1 MKRNAEIFN
10 VCSHSCSFIFVS
22 EVMSSQSTKINSP
35 IGTPSDGCQPRQR
48 QQHQQQSNDQARSV
62 VTKIEVVNEIQS
74 VAGEKRIT
82 LTIPKATSSGGCSG
96 GGVSGSDNSEITK
109 CLSSRNSK
117 TNLTAVTTPSTLE
130 TATTTLKT
138 SKRVTIQGERR
149 TSRERTDSST
159 NMCGKLLKRVKS
171 MLEKKDIKSGE

>member
-10 VCSHSCSFIFVS
+10 VFSHSCSFIFVS

-149 TSRERTDSST
+149 TSRERADNST